1 MHTSVTLRS
10 DLLLLKS
17 HSSYS
22 SSSSP
27 FTHNPIIT
35 YSSLQSDSQF
45 FNCFTSSIKVATM
58 SSSFS
63 DSFSTYFNTTIE
75 LSNCTTEQ
83 SRFVYVYDS
92 EIFTTYESHPIDIF
106 PDSLHAAVHLHLL
119 NPDVEPTPGA
129 VFQCSGQILD
139 LGDVDGIKYTVQSY
153 NKYDTYCNYFLL
165 LLSDNLST

>member
-1 MHTSVTLRS
+1 
-10 DLLLLKS
+10 
-17 HSSYS
+17 
-22 SSSSP
+22 
-27 FTHNPIIT
+27 
-35 YSSLQSDSQF
+35 
-45 FNCFTSSIKVATM
+45 M

-75 LSNCTTEQ
+75 LSNRTTEQ

-92 EIFTTYESHPIDIF
+92 EIFTTYESHPINIS

-139 LGDVDGIKYTVQSY
+139 LGDVDSVKYTVQSY
-153 NKYDTYCNYFLL
+153 NEYDTYCNYFLL